1 MNTPPTRSLPARDTA
16 RAAQNGM
23 RGRCP
28 HCGEG
33 RLFRAFLKV
42 NDSCP
47 KCGEELHHHRA
58 DDAPPYVV
66 ITIVG
71 HIVVF
76 AMLLV
81 EKTYRPDLWIHI
93 GLWVPLTIVLAIL
106 LLPPVKGALIGV
118 QWALR
123 MHGFDPNSPEALE
136 APRNVR

>member
-1 MNTPPTRSLPARDTA
+1 MNMPSTRSLPSRDTGQ
-16 RAAQNGM
+16 AAMLGL

-28 HCGEG
+28 KCGEG
-33 RLFRAFLKV
+33 RMFRAFLKV
-42 NDSCP
+42 SDSCP
-47 KCGEELHHHRA
+47 VCGEELHHHRA

-66 ITIVG
+66 ITVVG

-81 EKTYRPDLWIHI
+81 EKTYRPDIWVHI
-93 GLWVPLTIVLAIL
+93 GLWVPLTIILAIA
-106 LLPPVKGALIGV
+106 LLPPVKGALVGV

-136 APRNVR
+136 APPGAR